1 MTEPRA
7 RAARHKGQLNF
18 EPESEFMATTSP
30 LPDANLYSSSRHAL
44 RLWGR

>member
-18 EPESEFMATTSP
+18 EQEGTLSCPSP
-30 LPDANLYSSSRHAL
+30 L
-44 RLWGR
+44 

>member
-18 EPESEFMATTSP
+18 EPESEFTAATSF
-30 LPDANLYSSSRHAL
+30 LPDTNLDSSPRHAL

>member
-18 EPESEFMATTSP
+18 EPESGFTATASP
-30 LPDANLYSSSRHAL
+30 LHDADLYSSPRHAL
-44 RLWGR
+44 RLWG